1 MLEMFLQWYRRR
13 FSDPQVV
20 ALFISLIIGF
30 CIIFFF
36 HDILAPLLVAIVL
49 AYLLEWPTQQLGK
62 LGLSRLMAASIVLT
76 LFMGISAMVFLV
88 IVPIVWQQ
96 GMKFII

>member
-20 ALFISLIIGF
+20 ALFIILIIDF

-36 HDILAPLLVAIVL
+36 HDILAPLLVSIVL
-49 AYLLEWPTQQLGK
+49 ACLLEWPN
-62 LGLSRLMAASIVLT
+62 
-76 LFMGISAMVFLV
+76 
-88 IVPIVWQQ
+88 PIT
-96 GMKFII
+96 G